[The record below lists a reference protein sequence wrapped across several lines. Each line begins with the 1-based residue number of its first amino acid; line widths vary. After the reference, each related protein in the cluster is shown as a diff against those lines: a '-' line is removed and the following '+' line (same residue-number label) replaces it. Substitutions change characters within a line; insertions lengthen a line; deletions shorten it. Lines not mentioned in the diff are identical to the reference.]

1 MPVLTKDDFTFKTK
15 PLKHQLDALCQSAT
29 KTNFAYLMEMGCVD
43 GETEFLSNRG
53 WIKFKDFKL
62 NEWEEPLLVG
72 QVNDS
77 VLPNSDTHKVFSFV
91 TPTNYIRKQVKLM
104 HHFTGVVPGSTKPC
118 LDIMVTP
125 EHNMRCR
132 LVNATRG
139 AGTTVIR
146 ATDTDVFADELRE
159 HIINRTELTPTF
171 QGKAG
176 QLMQRCW
183 MSEGVF
189 GYAPER
195 TAISKLNNHELR
207 VLVAV
212 MADGTFTQKEG
223 NRCMMEFSKQDK
235 IQRFIRL
242 CKKAGIVAVRETIR
256 NGYSTRFHLIAPAR
270 KKIFDND
277 FWLLTPEQQS
287 VIFNEVCYWD
297 GTRDAKKHRFYT
309 IHKAS
314 ADFVQ
319 FLATTHG
326 HRATIAVSTSNNAPY
341 YTVEYNPTNH
351 ISNVDEHKCFTTVTK
366 VEDVEKVQLA
376 YCFRVPS
383 GQLLLRR
390 NNKIFVTGNSGKT
403 KVIIDNMT
411 YLKQRGAITAA
422 IVLAPKGVYRNWS
435 TQEIPKHMPD
445 EVKPEILVWKA
456 DASAGYKKK
465 LLEDIDKYDGTTFP
479 IMVFN
484 IESLLSTVGMD
495 TITAFLKK
503 HKGTVMGI
511 IDESTCIKN
520 HKAKRTKKALE
531 IGQKCRVRRIATGSP
546 ITNSPL
552 DLYSQ
557 FAFLDKQIIGCGSFY
572 AFRNV
577 FAEIERIT
585 TRQGQSF
592 DKILK
597 YKNLHLLS
605 KRIADFSYRVTKKE
619 CLDLPE
625 KIYVTRDV
633 ELTPEQKRLY
643 KEMKNLSF
651 AMMDDEIMSVQV
663 ALTKILRLH
672 QILCGSY
679 TTDEGEIKRIPNNRI
694 DALSEVLDETSGK
707 VIIWAN
713 YLQNIEDIKQLLTEK
728 YGAESFVVYTGATGN
743 DDRVEAIKMF
753 QNANSPVRFFLGN
766 VQTAGRGI
774 TLTAANT
781 VIYFSNNYSLEMRQQ
796 SEDRAHRVGQVN
808 PVTYID
814 LIVRDSL
821 DEKII
826 RALLAKRNIAN
837 EILHDDLE
845 DWIQL

>member
-1 MPVLTKDDFTFKTK
+1 MAELTEKDFTFKTK
-15 PLKHQLDALCQSAT
+15 PLKHQIEALCRSAG
-29 KTNFAYLMEMGCVD
+29 KANFAYLMEMGCVD
-43 GETEFLSNRG
+43 GETEFLTNRG
-53 WIKFKDFKL
+53 WIKFKDFVL
-62 NEWEEPLLVG
+62 SEWEEPLYVG
-72 QVNDS
+72 QVSDA
-77 VLPNSDTHKVFSFV
+77 VLPNPETHKIFSFV
-91 TPTNYIRKQVKLM
+91 QPTNYIKKKTDKM
-104 HHFTGVVPGSTKPC
+104 YHFTGVVPGSTKPC

-132 LVNATRG
+132 LIKNTRA
-139 AGTTVIR
+139 AGTSVDVT
-146 ATDTDVFADELRE
+146 TDCDVTAEELAE
-159 HIINRTELTPTF
+159 HIAERTKLTPTF

-176 QLMQRCW
+176 HIMQRCW
-183 MSEGVF
+183 IAEEPAYEQTS
-189 GYAPER
+189 AL
-195 TAISKLNNHELR
+195 SKLNQWELR

-212 MADGTFTQKEG
+212 MADGSFPHKEG
-223 NRCMMEFSKQDK
+223 NRCVVEFSKQKK
-235 IQRFIRL
+235 IDRFSML
-242 CKKAGIVAVRETIR
+242 CRKAGIVAVRENIR
-256 NGYSTRFHLIAPAR
+256 GGKSVRFNLISPLR
-270 KKIFDND
+270 KKIYDED
-277 FWLLTPEQQS
+277 FWMLSPKQHS
-287 VIFNEVCYWD
+287 VIFHEVCHWD
-297 GTRDAKKHRFYT
+297 GSIEASKNRFYT
-309 IHKAS
+309 IHKSS

-319 FLATTHG
+319 FLAATHG
-326 HRATIAVSTSNNAPY
+326 YRATLVVGTSNGKPY
-341 YTVEYNPTNH
+341 YTVEYNPKQHLTD
-351 ISNVDEHKCFTTVTK
+351 IEEHQCFTTVTK
-366 VEDVEKVQLA
+366 YEEVHETQWA

-390 NNKIFVTGNSGKT
+390 DNKIFVTGNSGKT

-411 YLKQRGAITAA
+411 YLKQKGAITAA

-445 EVKPEILVWKA
+445 EVKPQILVWKA

-465 LLEDIDKYDGTTFP
+465 LLDDIERYDGNTFP

-484 IESLLSTVGMD
+484 IESLLSTNGMA
-495 TITAFLKK
+495 TLKSFLKK
-503 HKGTVMGI
+503 HRGTVMGI

-520 HKAKRTKKALE
+520 HKAKRTKAALE
-531 IGQKCRVRRIATGSP
+531 IGSKCRVRRIATGSP

-572 AFRNV
+572 AFRNI

-605 KRIADFSYRVTKKE
+605 KRINDFSFRVTKKE

-625 KIYVTRDV
+625 KVYITRDV

-651 AMMDDEIMSVQV
+651 TMLDDEIMSVQV
-663 ALTKILRLH
+663 ALTKLLRLH
-672 QILCGSY
+672 QILCGSF
-679 TTDEGEIKRIPNNRI
+679 TTDDGEIQQIPNNRI
-694 DALSEVLDETSGK
+694 EALSEVLDETSGK
-707 VIIWAN
+707 AIIWAN

-728 YGAESFVVYTGATGN
+728 YGPESFVVYTGATGN

-774 TLTAANT
+774 TLTAAQT

-796 SEDRAHRVGQVN
+796 SEDRAHRVGQTN
-808 PVTYID
+808 NVTYVD
-814 LIVRDSL
+814 LVVRDSL

-826 RALLAKRNIAN
+826 QALLAKRNIAN